1 MILENFGI
9 RVDLSFDMGVEAE
22 NYEEAV
28 QVVKNIFEEQHSITL
43 KDEEIDNN
51 KVQDLIDELKYH
63 LMYLIQPKEIKE
75 IIFNIIEKLE
85 GEVKWKTK

>member
-28 QVVKNIFEEQHSITL
+28 QVVKNIFEEQHRITL

-75 IIFNIIEKLE
+75 TIFNIIAI
-85 GEVKWKTK
+85 

>member
-85 GEVKWKTK
+85 GEVK

>member
-28 QVVKNIFEEQHSITL
+28 QVVKNIFEERHNIIV
-43 KDEEIDNN
+43 KDEEIDSERNELL
-51 KVQDLIDELKYH
+51 KDLLYHIDTIDEEGFSNYKIKEL
-63 LMYLIQPKEIKE
+63 LKEIVKE
-75 IIFNIIEKLE
+75 IQK
-85 GEVKWKTK
+85 GD